1 VASLDNLANIIFRHE
16 YQDAGFASGMAAG
29 AAAAEKAAAA
39 GEKVADAT
47 QKTTA
52 EVTRALPAWQTV
64 NKAVD
69 ENAKLAAATERA
81 NNKLAAQLAS
91 LRAESAKNAE
101 VAANAGE
108 TERRL
113 TALRDAAVAR
123 ATQQAA
129 QERERWAGVTTG
141 AANASGAMGSLSR
154 VAGSAGQQ
162 LQDVVVQAQMGTSA
176 FTILAQQ
183 GSQFLS
189 GFGPGGAAA
198 GAALAIGAVA
208 LGALGLIGNIKSLDE
223 AVKESAA
230 NFARVTS
237 AAEDRVKGFKDEA
250 EAIDKLATSY
260 AAMGTAAAAAE
271 RVVLARQQKQIGTS
285 ADTLTESLG
294 GRLASDLRQQQ
305 GGTGPAIG
313 NFEDVTGLANS
324 AAKLAPDLTAAV
336 EAFRQFRD
344 VTGPTVEGLRAYIG
358 ALDDASRAGGG
369 NNRAI
374 VALRD
379 SAIDAMPKVADLEK
393 AMRQNAEQAAALRLA
408 AGESAESLIAAGAA
422 ANTAAGGFNALAPG
436 IVAAAR
442 ALQQMRKDA
451 ADDPLRAIN
460 AEASRVADLTAAL
473 RNGGIPAYE
482 RFKDTQDAAAAAQK
496 QLAEVTKDYIAS
508 RAPLIGQDA
517 ALADAAT
524 KRAGWAQDIERA
536 AQAQRDL
543 SREVDTTRKAEEA
556 AEAAAKRAA
565 TAAEAA
571 AKKAAD
577 AQAEFDRN
585 HYSEPTLTDNG
596 PLLSLGTSDEK
607 AQAVARRNAA
617 AFTAS
622 QKDLVQAAREGMRDQ
637 QAEAKTATDNVVRY
651 TGDAFANLF
660 SDNKKS
666 WGEMWT
672 SFLGTARAALARI
685 AAEAIIRPI
694 IAPII
699 AGLMGGGSGSIIGG
713 IGSALGIGAG
723 PTLASGAAPGLGL
736 GSIGSAYSLNQGITS
751 GMGAFAPGGRST
763 LGIGVVDNTLNTPIS
778 SMTTSAG
785 EEAFRTSAGLSAS
798 PSYTVGNA
806 LGAGASIVG
815 GGLSLYQGIQRG
827 GVGGGVQATGGAI
840 GIAAG
845 ATSAAVGAGLLS
857 ASSTLA
863 MLGPYGMIA
872 AAVLAIVSQFLP
884 GAKPSN
890 MSGTSAIDLASGQID
905 TYGAGGDKYSQG
917 NRDAATSA
925 AQGVG
930 AMASN
935 LSRLLGGA
943 KIGGRATVDVGNRD
957 GIAARFITAAGAD
970 SDTWHFSRDDT
981 GNADMQKFLVMK
993 MLESVATSLPAAL
1006 AKVVSQIPHDTA
1018 EGIVTA
1024 LAKVAAVTNG
1034 GSFSANQAIAANHID
1049 FGNVDQAVS
1058 ELQWVSNV
1066 YEPLV
1071 STTKAADAFHVQLDQ
1086 LGQSWLA
1093 TIEHA
1098 NNLGLASDA
1107 LTDKMTAAATDLWTT
1122 RNKAVANAT
1131 TSLEVRYNR
1140 ATWGNDLADDLREF
1154 DIGAGQQRDTFRKQL
1169 EDWGVSAEVMADQMF
1184 LLERTLGAERL
1195 KITKDYNDQI
1205 IAAEETRAG
1214 KAAGIV
1220 KGLADYARGLRTGT
1234 DSPLSAQ
1241 EQYFGASSDFFS
1253 DLGKVQGGDGDAL
1266 ARITTSADTFLKAS
1280 RAVYGSGSG
1289 YATDYSRVLDAIGNI
1304 ASMEPAQ
1311 LTAVIYQTEM
1321 RTQTQVLNDSLVL
1334 LRDEVVA
1341 LRREVQL
1348 NGAATGRAAA

>member
-565 TAAEAA
+565 T
-571 AKKAAD
+571 
-577 AQAEFDRN
+577 
-585 HYSEPTLTDNG
+585 
-596 PLLSLGTSDEK
+596 
-607 AQAVARRNAA
+607 QAVARRNAA